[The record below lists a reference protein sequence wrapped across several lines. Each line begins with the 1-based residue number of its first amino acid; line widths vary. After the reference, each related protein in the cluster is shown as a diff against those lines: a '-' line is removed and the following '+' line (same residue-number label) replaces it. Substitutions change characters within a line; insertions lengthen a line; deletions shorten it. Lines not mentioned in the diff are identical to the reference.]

1 MIDARKIVEFMRIA
15 PSFQEQ
21 RRAITEIKPGNG
33 VNQTL
38 KRLTPIRATIGEG
51 KDLYPESDA
60 RLSFQSVAPG

>member
-1 MIDARKIVEFMRIA
+1 MRIA

-33 VNQTL
+33 VNQIL

-51 KDLYPESDA
+51 KDLYSESDA
-60 RLSFQSVAPG
+60 IHPVNNTGSQPTA